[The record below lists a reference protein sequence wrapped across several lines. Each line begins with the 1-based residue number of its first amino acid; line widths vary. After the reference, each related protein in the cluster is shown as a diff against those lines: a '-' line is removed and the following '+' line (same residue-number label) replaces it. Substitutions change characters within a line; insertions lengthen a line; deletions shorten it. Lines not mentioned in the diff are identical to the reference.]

1 MLEQGVSGVTVTLA
15 VTIVM
20 VVNLPGDSTEGGVLV
35 ITGGVM
41 MMRVIVSQ
49 QRLRLLQLVMSSVKP
64 ALLQTQHR
72 LFQSQDHEEA
82 ETENQIG
89 DGVVDLNIILV
100 PQIFEDFL
108 HLFIGLGKKIQETG
122 ANEDSSTE
130 TRAVA
135 QN

>member
-1 MLEQGVSGVTVTLA
+1 MLEQGVGGVTVTLA

-20 VVNLPGDSTEGGVLV
+20 MMNLPGDSTEGGVLV
-35 ITGGVM
+35 ITRVV
-41 MMRVIVSQ
+41 MMRVIVTQ
-49 QRLRLLQLVMSSVKP
+49 QGPRLLQLMMSPVKP

-89 DGVVDLNIILV
+89 DGVVDLNIVLV
-100 PQIFEDFL
+100 PHLFEDFL
-108 HLFIGLGKKIQETG
+108 YLFIGLGKKIQETG
-122 ANEDSSTE
+122 ANEHSSTE